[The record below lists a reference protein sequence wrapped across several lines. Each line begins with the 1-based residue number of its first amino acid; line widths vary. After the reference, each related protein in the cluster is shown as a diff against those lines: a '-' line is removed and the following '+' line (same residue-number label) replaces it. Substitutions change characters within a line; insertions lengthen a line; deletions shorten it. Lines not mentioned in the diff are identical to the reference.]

1 MGLICCNPIQR
12 IVTGVWPVDPVDP
25 PVLSDYCA
33 YWGLTGTSIF
43 FPCVDGSDVN
53 GNTSQGQLCG
63 GTFDIAD
70 FQETGNVF
78 RYANYSGSA
87 WYAQMIVPAGN
98 AVPTDMGYY
107 AFDIF
112 GEPSGNIPI
121 DIISSNCFVNCYT
134 ATFDVNDVNTDG
146 LTSFVYNSLVVDIYP
161 VSLTPFGDPACD
173 ADTLAQLIGYL
184 EPSATFTSSFVGNTV
199 TITITT
205 IMTIESGLWGTDLQD
220 GESFAFTPC

>member
-25 PVLSDYCA
+25 PILSDYCA

-43 FPCVDGSDVN
+43 FPCVEGSDVN

-63 GTFDIAD
+63 GFFDIAD

-78 RYANYSGSA
+78 RYANFSGSA

-98 AVPTDMGYY
+98 AVPVDMGYY

-112 GEPSGNIPI
+112 GNPSGNIPI
-121 DIISSNCFVNCYT
+121 DIITSNCFINCYT
-134 ATFDVNDVNTDG
+134 ATFDVNDVNVD
-146 LTSFVYNSLVVDIYP
+146 SFTQFIYNGLVVDMTGD
-161 VSLTPFGDPACD
+161 VPFSDPGHD
-173 ADTLAQLIGYL
+173 AWVLSQLVGWL
-184 EPSATFTSSFVGNTV
+184 EPSMTYQKSYVGTTV
-199 TITITT
+199 TITIET
-205 IMTIESGLWGTDLQD
+205 IMQLTSGYWGD
-220 GESFAFTPC
+220 GVSNLGTFSFDPC